1 MPGSAREKPVPMG
14 SMKTR
19 SVAGSQ
25 ESGLAT
31 SLPGGGGGGGR
42 GGALS
47 PMTTF
52 RRPTAPRC
60 SQTEYEPG
68 PPLTTKL
75 IGRVAGSVLGSMRV

>member
-31 SLPGGGGGGGR
+31 SLPGGGGGR

-60 SQTEYEPG
+60 SQTEDEPG
-68 PPLTTKL
+68 PPLKTKV